1 MTRDLRLLVL
11 EDVPADLA
19 LIGRELAADGLACT
33 VRPARTRA
41 EFLAALDEEAPD
53 LILSDHGLPDF
64 DGLAALQE
72 ARARRPR
79 VPFVFLSGPHGEE
92 NVIESFR
99 RGAADYVLKGHPGEL
114 GPAIR
119 QALRRNAGD
128 PAPRPAD
135 AGPAVGAVPA
145 AAVIEASLDAVVVL
159 DAEGHILGWNP
170 AAERTFGYS
179 RELALGRDFA
189 ALALPPGADGPD
201 RGLARLLHGGRGR
214 QLGHRTEL
222 TAVRA
227 HGAEFPAEVT
237 LARLPGEPAAFAAF
251 IRDLTERRRA
261 EEALRRNEERFRLLV
276 EGVEGHAIF
285 LLDPHGR
292 IATWNPGAERLTGH
306 RAADVI
312 GRRFHRCFTSAD
324 AASGQPD
331 QALAVAN
338 AEGRFADERPLL
350 RADGTTF
357 PARFAVTA
365 VRDAERRPAGFSV
378 FIEDNSAAQ
387 AAADETRRRLAELAR
402 RDEAHLAARQRLQQE
417 AQAFLH
423 SLSHDLRAPLVRIN
437 GFATMLRED
446 LEAKLD
452 DDSRRHLRTI
462 TDSADQLGRMLTGLL
477 ACERIGQAKLHRSR
491 VPLGELVREIVRE
504 LSPPDPERRL
514 TWTIGDLPDVDADAG
529 LLRQALTQLLGN
541 AVKFTRTRAEGRIE
555 VGARTGEGETVVT
568 IRDNGVGFDPA
579 GASRLFGPFQRL
591 HGAAFEGQ
599 GIGLALVRRII
610 GRHGGRAWAEG
621 TPDGGA
627 TFSFSLP
634 EEAVP

>member
-119 QALRRNAGD
+119 QALRRTAGD

-135 AGPAVGAVPA
+135 PGPAVGAVPA

-402 RDEAHLAARQRLQQE
+402 RDEAHVAARQRLQQE